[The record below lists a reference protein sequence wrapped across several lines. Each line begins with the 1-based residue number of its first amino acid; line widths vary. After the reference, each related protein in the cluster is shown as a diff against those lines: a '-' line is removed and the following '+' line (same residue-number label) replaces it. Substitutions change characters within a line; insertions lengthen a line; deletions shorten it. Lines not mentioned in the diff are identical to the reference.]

1 MTIDAI
7 ENGTRVVTPEGWTGR
22 VSVTRLER
30 QLISKGLQHW
40 VNFVSD
46 EGQRSL
52 QRLRKLTE
60 IAPEPVEET
69 AAMPLSLTAENGAK
83 ALLSGEFA
91 ESLTLDCPACAE
103 SGGAHPDCDTCGGFG
118 VYEYPIPVSWTNIK
132 AIYAAAVKHFTE
144 GDAS

>member
-83 ALLSGEFA
+83 VLLIGEFS
-91 ESLTLDCPACAE
+91 EETYFPCLECYCEDTPDDCAE
-103 SGGAHPDCDTCGGFG
+103 CDGTGSTSHA
-118 VYEYPIPVSWTNIK
+118 VPVSWTTIK
-132 AIYAAAVKHFTE
+132 AIYATAVKHFTE